1 MEWKEIT
8 LKDKSWMTQKMRE
21 DDRRG
26 CEYSFCNNFIWRNI
40 YEVKVA
46 ELCGCCIIK
55 FDAGGVDCFAF
66 PIGNGNKRQAVEQLL
81 KESKENGK
89 KLRFDSLLE
98 EDKELLDS
106 WFPGRFAVSEERDG
120 FDYLYTVEKL
130 TSLAGKKLHGKR
142 NHIARFKENND
153 WHYEPMTSENKLKCL
168 EMNRLWC
175 DRQQCKWNSEMEDE
189 FCAVQEAIEH
199 FEELSLVGGVLY
211 SGEEIV
217 AFTIGEPLNS
227 DTFVVHIEKAF
238 PDIQGAYPMINQ
250 QFVEHECQG
259 FTYVNREEDTG
270 AEGLRRAKLSYYP
283 EILLEKYSAEYVGE

>member
-1 MEWKEIT
+1 MEWKEIALEDGT
-8 LKDKSWMTQKMRE
+8 WITQKMRE

-26 CEYSFCNNFIWRNI
+26 CEYSFCNNFIWRNV
-40 YEVKVA
+40 YKVLVT

-55 FDAGGVDCFAF
+55 FDAGGEECFAF
-66 PIGNGNKRQAVEQLL
+66 PIGGGDKRRAIELL
-81 KESKENGK
+81 IEEADGK
-89 KLRFDSLLE
+89 KLCLDSLLTQ
-98 EDKELLDS
+98 DKELLEK
-106 WFPGRFAVSEERDG
+106 WFPGQFSVSEERDG

-142 NHIARFKENND
+142 NHIARFKESND
-153 WHYEPMTSENKLKCL
+153 WRYEPMTSENKTECL
-168 EMNRLWC
+168 VMNRRWC
-175 DRQQCKWNSEMEDE
+175 DRQQCKWNRSMEDE

-250 QFVEHECQG
+250 QFVEHECQN

-283 EILLEKYSAEYVGE
+283 DILLEKFSAKYIGE